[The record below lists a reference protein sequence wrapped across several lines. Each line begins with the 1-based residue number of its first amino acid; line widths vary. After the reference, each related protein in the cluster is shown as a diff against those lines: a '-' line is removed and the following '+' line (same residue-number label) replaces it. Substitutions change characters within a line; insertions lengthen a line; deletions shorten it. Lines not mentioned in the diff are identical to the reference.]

1 MICKPILVTH
11 PLYSHRRIFDL
22 TQYLVT
28 MKKLLTVA
36 VAAMTLAGTVNAQ
49 ALKGDIKAAESK
61 VAMCI
66 GCHAIPGYRIS
77 YPEIY
82 TVPLIGGQNAAY
94 IVSALQAYKKGE
106 RKHPT
111 MRGIAGTLTDQDM
124 ADIAEYYAAQ
134 TSATTIN
141 KLK

>member
-1 MICKPILVTH
+1 L
-11 PLYSHRRIFDL
+11 PLIRYTRIEEIFDL

-49 ALKGDIKAAESK
+49 GVKGDIKAAESK

-66 GCHAIPGYRIS
+66 GCHAIPGYRS
-77 YPEIY
+77 SFPEIY
-82 TVPLIGGQNAAY
+82 TVPMIGGQNPEY
-94 IVSALQAYKKGE
+94 IVAALQAYKKGE

-111 MRGIAGTLTDQDM
+111 MRGISGSLTDQDM
-124 ADIAEYYAAQ
+124 ADLAVYYAAQ